1 MPHPELELISN
12 ILNSGDFNTPKK
24 KGLTAEWFTL
34 EAARDAY
41 QWLWDEYHDP
51 QQRGEVPTVD
61 RFLRKFPSFDYTPSR
76 NSLNALITDVRTSKV
91 QADLQ
96 HMLNEMQDELVDG
109 EDPSLILDSF
119 LPKFRRMNVEAHE
132 DDGILLSSSV
142 AILKQQY
149 STHAES
155 GGVVGIPYPWEIL
168 NQKTGGM
175 RDEEFIVIYGRP
187 ANMKCVVEGQR
198 IMMPNGDMIPI
209 EDLPDLCT
217 VSSFTDATM
226 SMRWAAARRVVSG
239 EKECVRVTTESGRV
253 IETSTEHY
261 FMVPEGSFEGKYDRI
276 RDLHVGSWIATARS
290 VPDWSSENH
299 DPKLGWLLGALTG
312 DGNYTRSEVQ
322 FTNHDSDVVSSL
334 RSIALTY
341 NCKVNSGS
349 VEGEYRVVSYDTH
362 KNKILDLLRELGM
375 HGKKGPEKE
384 VPSWIFR
391 SSRQTIAAYL
401 SGLLDTDGTVRSAF
415 PSRVAW
421 YTSSP
426 RLARDIQHLLARL
439 GISRAGISVDAAK
452 EQRQI
457 SVYGADQYRILL
469 KVLGPYLSCMR
480 KRTALEDLAKETGT
494 SPNNDGIPCSRRLE
508 GLILEKKGAQPWP
521 RMGKSKLDR
530 SKLFRRS
537 GCISRALL
545 EKMATEWGS
554 AELALE
560 AQTQIR
566 WERIKSIEPIGR
578 KPCYDVCIQDGQD
591 PNFVVEDF
599 VVHNTWVACVIAAHA
614 YLMNYR
620 VMVFSKEISREAMLT
635 RISSI
640 LGNVDYDRLRR
651 GLLSEEDAE
660 EFFELMEELAET
672 EEDESVGAHHR
683 ALLFMSDKG
692 KKSGSTVEDL
702 IAAAERF
709 QPDLIVVDGFYLMRD
724 GRSGQRTADWKQI
737 SHISQDLKGMA
748 QFVGCPV
755 VGTTQANRAN
765 AKEPTGDVDD
775 LSFADGIGQ
784 DADIAFRVFKGPNP
798 SGRGASLLFV
808 FSKSRETVIPP
819 FIINASPGSD
829 FSVQQA
835 HANVKAFLEL
845 KAQMEMSEGAD
856 GDEGGGSGGKK
867 EEKKKPKKR
876 DDPFRA

>member
-12 ILNSGDFNTPKK
+12 ILSSGDFNTPKK

-34 EAARDAY
+34 DVAKGAY

-61 RFLRKFPSFDYTPSR
+61 RFLRKFPSFDYNPSR

-91 QADLQ
+91 QSDLQ
-96 HMLNEMQDELVDG
+96 HMLNEMQDDLADG
-109 EDPSLILDSF
+109 ADPSLILDSF

-187 ANMKCVVEGQR
+187 ANMK
-198 IMMPNGDMIPI
+198 
-209 EDLPDLCT
+209 T
-217 VSSFTDATM
+217 
-226 SMRWAAARRVVSG
+226 WAACA
-239 EKECVRVTTESGRV
+239 
-253 IETSTEHY
+253 
-261 FMVPEGSFEGKYDRI
+261 
-276 RDLHVGSWIATARS
+276 
-290 VPDWSSENH
+290 
-299 DPKLGWLLGALTG
+299 
-312 DGNYTRSEVQ
+312 
-322 FTNHDSDVVSSL
+322 
-334 RSIALTY
+334 
-341 NCKVNSGS
+341 
-349 VEGEYRVVSYDTH
+349 
-362 KNKILDLLRELGM
+362 
-375 HGKKGPEKE
+375 
-384 VPSWIFR
+384 
-391 SSRQTIAAYL
+391 
-401 SGLLDTDGTVRSAF
+401 
-415 PSRVAW
+415 
-421 YTSSP
+421 
-426 RLARDIQHLLARL
+426 
-439 GISRAGISVDAAK
+439 
-452 EQRQI
+452 
-457 SVYGADQYRILL
+457 
-469 KVLGPYLSCMR
+469 
-480 KRTALEDLAKETGT
+480 
-494 SPNNDGIPCSRRLE
+494 
-508 GLILEKKGAQPWP
+508 
-521 RMGKSKLDR
+521 
-530 SKLFRRS
+530 
-537 GCISRALL
+537 
-545 EKMATEWGS
+545 
-554 AELALE
+554 
-560 AQTQIR
+560 
-566 WERIKSIEPIGR
+566 
-578 KPCYDVCIQDGQD
+578 
-591 PNFVVEDF
+591 
-599 VVHNTWVACVIAAHA
+599 IAAHA
-614 YLMNYR
+614 YLTNHR

-672 EEDESVGAHHR
+672 EEDESIGAHHR

-819 FIINASPGSD
+819 FVINASPGSD

-845 KAQMEMSEGAD
+845 KAQMEMAEGAT
-856 GDEGGGSGGKK
+856 EGEEGSGGKK

-876 DDPFRA
+876 DDPFRS